1 MEQDCPVQCRLHHS
15 RLACAFR
22 ALKQEI
28 IGFNFYYP
36 LEVDPAA
43 GPRDSLHYYFYSDRL
58 SWDTMRLDAAGIPR
72 AWLRVTGIN
81 YWPGF
86 IAWYGLVQLGHYLR
100 GKGEQHLNTFL
111 KQLDWLEEHA
121 VQREDGAVVWTMDF
135 DYPENGVLLR
145 APWVSAH
152 AQGFVISALVRGW
165 RVTKRPHLLELL
177 RRSAD
182 IFDRDVIDDGI
193 RERVNGN
200 TFYTEVPGGDVPG
213 IFDGFL
219 TSLLGLYDLYVETED
234 KTVGRLLRDG
244 TKGLKELLSS
254 WNYRDKWSWYGC
266 REYLSPPAYHCL
278 NRILLS
284 IVGRVNE
291 DRDLTHLAQQW
302 DPANLSRMERA
313 EIYLSFLL
321 TKNYARLRHRTW
333 LQKTVPA
340 DRPQAVDIRLKP
352 TSRS

>member
-1 MEQDCPVQCRLHHS
+1 MEQDFSAQRRLNHS
-15 RLACAFR
+15 GLACAIR
-22 ALKQEI
+22 TLKQEI
-28 IGFNFYYP
+28 LGFDFHYP

-72 AWLRVTGIN
+72 AWSRTTGTN

-100 GKGEQHLNTFL
+100 GKGSQHLSAFL
-111 KQLDWLEEHA
+111 KQIEWLEDHA
-121 VQREDGAVVWTMDF
+121 VQCQNGAVVWTMDF
-135 DYPENGVLLR
+135 DNPENGVLLR
-145 APWVSAH
+145 APWISAH
-152 AQGFVISALVRGW
+152 AQGFAMSAVVRGW

-182 IFDRDVIDDGI
+182 IFDLNVANGGI

-234 KTVGRLLRDG
+234 ETVARLLRDG
-244 TKGLKELLSS
+244 TEGLKELLFS

-266 REYLSPPAYHCL
+266 REYLSPPSYHCL
-278 NRILLS
+278 NRVLLS
-284 IVGRVNE
+284 IIGRLNE
-291 DRDLTHLAQQW
+291 DRDLMQLAKQW

-333 LQKTVPA
+333 LQKTVL
-340 DRPQAVDIRLKP
+340 DNRPQSVDIKLKP
-352 TSRS
+352 ASRS